1 MFTYQMCY
9 FYASK
14 MINRKFIF
22 SILTFLQHGMAI
34 KSVQTYMQPPERPL
48 QYKSKYSMQRSR
60 TGQRYIVYKIKPKE
74 RRSETIGI

>member
-22 SILTFLQHGMAI
+22 NILTFLQHGMAI
-34 KSVQTYMQPPERPL
+34 KSVQNLHATAWTATPL
-48 QYKSKYSMQRSR
+48 
-60 TGQRYIVYKIKPKE
+60 
-74 RRSETIGI
+74 

>member
-1 MFTYQMCY
+1 MCY

-34 KSVQTYMQPPERPL
+34 KSVQTCMQPPERPL
-48 QYKSKYSMQRSR
+48 QYKIYS
-60 TGQRYIVYKIKPKE
+60 VYTMDWILVVV
-74 RRSETIGI
+74 